1 MRRNHLNKLTC
12 VHFILAYNVHMMQN
26 VLVIWHF
33 NNVFRQHWTEFGGQ
47 MNFPSCTMFVLSQN
61 QCVNLYCGVHILSLL
76 AMFGKV
82 GRCIISLHHDR
93 LILLDALSFKSRL
106 LFHVDLS
113 TLLRVVLKITVSD
126 YNFLC
131 SASSSS
137 CSQLSVQHLKIHKF
151 KTNCFVIIRKIT
163 KAI

>member
-1 MRRNHLNKLTC
+1 MFSDNIGQNLEVKWISPLVPCLFCHRTSALIYT
-12 VHFILAYNVHMMQN
+12 VVFI
-26 VLVIWHF
+26 
-33 NNVFRQHWTEFGGQ
+33 
-47 MNFPSCTMFVLSQN
+47 
-61 QCVNLYCGVHILSLL
+61 ILSLL